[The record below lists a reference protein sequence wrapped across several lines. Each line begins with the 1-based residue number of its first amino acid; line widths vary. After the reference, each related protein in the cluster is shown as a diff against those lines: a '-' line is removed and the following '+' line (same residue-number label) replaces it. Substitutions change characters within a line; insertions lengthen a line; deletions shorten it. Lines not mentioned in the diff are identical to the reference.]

1 MHLFL
6 VEERE
11 RGMRLDKFLVEKL
24 GSSMSRAK
32 IQKAIEE
39 GQWTV
44 DGKEVSVHHFL
55 KAGQKVEEAKGI
67 KEMSE
72 ETSLDEVKVIAET
85 EDYVVIDKP
94 SGVAVHPAPGIDE
107 PTVVE
112 MLADRYPELYSVG
125 EDPMRPGVV
134 HRIDKLV
141 SGALVLARNQA
152 TFTHLK
158 RQFQSREV
166 TKQYIALVQGTFVN
180 DEGVI
185 DLPLVRSTTKGK
197 RGKIQALPLAGKS
210 QTRADWTQTN
220 AERSVDN
227 RKTREAV
234 TKFEV
239 AKRFPRFTLLR
250 VFPETGRTHQI
261 RAHFAAIGHP
271 IAGDPL
277 YHGSRKY
284 KSSFILTRPF
294 LHASS
299 ISFVDREGNEQTYPS
314 PLPHMLRVIVDGLGG

>member
-1 MHLFL
+1 
-6 VEERE
+6 
-11 RGMRLDKFLVEKL
+11 
-24 GSSMSRAK
+24 MSRAK

-55 KAGQKVEEAKGI
+55 KAGQLIEEMKGAHEV
-67 KEMSE
+67 KEIQE
-72 ETSLDEVKVIAET
+72 RIGADEIKVIAET
-85 EDYVVIDKP
+85 NDYIVIDKP
-94 SGVAVHPAPGIDE
+94 PGIAVHPAPGIDE

-112 MLADRYPELYSVG
+112 MLADCYPELYSVG

-152 TFTHLK
+152 TFAHLK
-158 RQFQSREV
+158 QQFQLREV
-166 TKQYIALVQGTFVN
+166 KKQYAALVHGTFVN

-197 RGKIQALPLAGKS
+197 RGKIKAVPRGLDAGED
-210 QTRADWTQTN
+210 A
-220 AERSVDN
+220 
-227 RKTREAV
+227 REAV

-239 AKRFPRFTLLR
+239 AERFPRFTLLR

-261 RAHFAAIGHP
+261 RAHFTAIGHP
-271 IAGDPL
+271 IVGDSL
-277 YHGSRKY
+277 YHGRVKQ
-284 KSSFILTRPF
+284 KLPFTLVRPF

-299 ISFVDREGNEQTYPS
+299 ISFVDRERNEQTYQS
-314 PLPHMLRVIVDGLGG
+314 PLPHELRVIVDGLSG